1 MGPEPTC
8 LPMATSIE
16 WTKGYTCQ
24 TQTGQSGA
32 LPQEFQ
38 IETQGLLFTDA
49 KLSVCKNYARFPSSA
64 TSF

>member
-16 WTKGYTCQ
+16 WTKSYTCQ

-32 LPQEFQ
+32 LRQEFR
-38 IETQGLLFTDA
+38 IETQGFLFSDA
-49 KLSVCKNYARFPSSA
+49 KFSVHKNYARFPSSA
-64 TSF
+64 TNF